1 MEGHHAVDWV
11 ALPLLADLGLY
22 LAIGAAV
29 GFFAGLL
36 GIGGGILIVSALA
49 LSFAVQGVPQEHV
62 MHFAIGTSLAAMASG
77 AFASFRTHHRHGAV
91 DWAVVKAMTPGLVAG
106 MLGGVAVARLLPTAA
121 LKSFFLAFMAYVTLQ
136 MVVGFK
142 PEATRDLPGKAGLFG
157 AGTFIGVVS
166 SLFGG
171 GAAAVGVP
179 FLTWCGVHTHRA
191 IGTCAALGFPLA
203 IGGAF
208 GYAVAGWPVAGLP
221 APNLGFVYLPAFV
234 GISITSMLVA
244 PYGARLAHRLRS
256 DTLRRIFA
264 LFLVAT
270 GIKVALAV

>member
-1 MEGHHAVDWV
+1 MEGHYAIDWLG
-11 ALPLLADLGLY
+11 LPLLADLGLY

-49 LSFAVQGVPQEHV
+49 LSFAAQGVPQERL
-62 MHFAIGTSLAAMASG
+62 MHLAIGTSLAAMASG
-77 AFASFRTHHRHGAV
+77 ALASFRTHHRHGAV

-106 MLGGVAVARLLPTAA
+106 ILGGVAVARLLPTAA
-121 LKSFFLAFMAYVTLQ
+121 LKGFFLAFMAYVTLQ

-142 PEATRDLPGKAGLFG
+142 PEATRGLPGKAGLFG

-203 IGGAF
+203 IGGAC
-208 GYAVAGWPVAGLP
+208 GYVVAGWPVPGLP
-221 APNLGFVYLPAFV
+221 SLSLGFVYLPAFV
-234 GISITSMLVA
+234 GISLTSMLVA
-244 PYGARLAHRLRS
+244 PYGARLAHRLRGA
-256 DTLRRIFA
+256 TLRRIFA
-264 LFLVAT
+264 VFLVAM